1 MKKMKNKKIIKNNKS
16 KNTNKKTIHKNKKM
30 IHKNN
35 NKSYVK
41 NGEFIKLQCSP
52 NADKNDFSCF
62 NDESLNKLKNLWNK
76 KYPNKSINSETPKDT
91 WSQLK
96 DNMSHICNKES
107 CWLKQNFIEGK
118 EDQHLMES
126 FAPSSPSEWK
136 KNPKDWLSSTD
147 ILTVMKQYEKAYK
160 CFEFLGPSPI
170 DFDTSKL
177 YGECV
182 WEELCH
188 FNLEEQ
194 IKKGKNKFGI
204 VFNLDPHYLG
214 GSHWVSMFINLK
226 RKSIFYFDSGGE
238 EIPPRIK
245 KFVDRII
252 AQGNA
257 LSPPIK
263 LKFDQNYPIEHQYDD
278 SECGIYTLY
287 FISNM
292 LEDKITEEYLKT
304 HVLSDKY
311 MSKFRKIYYN
321 DKL

>member
-1 MKKMKNKKIIKNNKS
+1 MKRTMKKSMKKSMKKNP
-16 KNTNKKTIHKNKKM
+16 KKM
-30 IHKNN
+30 PRQKQNTRHSKG
-35 NKSYVK
+35 K
-41 NGEFIKLQCSP
+41 EFMQLQCSP
-52 NADKNDFSCF
+52 KAIKNDFSCF
-62 NDESLNKLKNLWNK
+62 NDESLDKLKTLWNK
-76 KYPNKSINSETPKDT
+76 KYPTKMIETNNPKEI

-96 DNMSHICNKES
+96 ENMSSVCNKES
-107 CWLKQNFIEGK
+107 CWLKQNFIERK
-118 EDQHLMES
+118 EDEQLMES

-136 KNPKDWLSSTD
+136 KNPKDWLSSMD
-147 ILTVMKQYEKAYK
+147 ILKVMKQYEKAYK
-160 CFEFLGPSPI
+160 CFDFLGPSPI

-194 IKKGKNKFGI
+194 IQRGKKKFGI

-226 RKSIFYFDSGGE
+226 SKSIFYFDSGGD

-252 AQGNA
+252 AQGKA
-257 LSPPIK
+257 LNPPIK
-263 LKFDQNYPIEHQYDD
+263 FKFDQNYPVEHQYND

-304 HVLSDKY
+304 HILSDKY
-311 MSKFRKIYYN
+311 MSKFRKVYFN
-321 DKL
+321 DML